1 MTATLPPIKT
11 TSSESLN
18 MSPEPSVCIP
28 QLLNQRIQVWSEEV
42 SRVLSLKD
50 LTCCLEERGS
60 DTVRE
65 AVILCLRSL
74 PGP

>member
-1 MTATLPPIKT
+1 M
-11 TSSESLN
+11 
-18 MSPEPSVCIP
+18 CIP
-28 QLLNQRIQVWSEEV
+28 QLLNQRVQVWSEEV

>member
-1 MTATLPPIKT
+1 
-11 TSSESLN
+11 

-28 QLLNQRIQVWSEEV
+28 QLLNRHVRMWSEEV
-42 SRVLSLKD
+42 SHVLSLKD
-50 LTCCLEERGS
+50 LTGCLEERGS